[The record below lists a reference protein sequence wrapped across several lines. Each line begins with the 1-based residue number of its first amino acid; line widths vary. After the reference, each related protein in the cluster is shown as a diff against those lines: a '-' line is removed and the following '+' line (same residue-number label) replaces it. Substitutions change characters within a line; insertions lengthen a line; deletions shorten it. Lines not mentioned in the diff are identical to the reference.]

1 MIDAFEE
8 SDEYLDHNLW
18 LSETVEAHL
27 DASPVRRS

>member
-18 LSETVEAHL
+18 LSETVEAHG
-27 DASPVRRS
+27 ASPAGRA